1 MSDAQHDEHE
11 PLIKTPKQLIIAVVA
26 AFAVPIL
33 IIILL
38 ANYVGLGVKEGAG
51 SSGMSEEAVNDRIKP
66 VAHLELKDANA
77 PRVFKTGEQLY
88 KEVCATCHAAG
99 IAGAPKFGDAA
110 SWGPRLPQG
119 LDGLTKV
126 ALAGK
131 GGMPARGGTSPDD
144 VSDYE
149 LERAI
154 VYMANSGGA
163 KFQEPAAP
171 AGGAAAPAAS
181 ATEAAAPAAPAA
193 AAAAPA
199 AAAPAPNPAY
209 VNPINTMWVL
219 VTAFLVFF
227 MQAGFMFLEA
237 GFARTRETVNVLLEG
252 VVDTCLCGILFWAF
266 GFAWMFGHGNGYIG
280 WGDGNGH
287 SWYFLQ
293 NLPDTYEGTGVAT
306 LAFFLFQFAFADT
319 CSTITSGAMLG
330 RTGFWGDLWYSIGV
344 SGFLYPIFGH
354 WAWGPD
360 GWLNAIPFW
369 KAAPFHDFAGS
380 TVVHTIGGSIA
391 LAGAIVL
398 GPRLG
403 RKFKRDGGGPM
414 AGHDMTIAAV
424 GAVILWFGWYGFN
437 PGSQQAISG
446 ATNYLAV
453 ANAAV
458 GEEAHDGGAG
468 EDDGGGKRERARQRG
483 GRHPVQYSR
492 EAGVGTSS

>member
-193 AAAAPA
+193 AAPAAAAPA
-199 AAAPAPNPAY
+199 AAAAP
-209 VNPINTMWVL
+209 
-219 VTAFLVFF
+219 
-227 MQAGFMFLEA
+227 QASTGDV
-237 GFARTRETVNVLLEG
+237 GKKVY
-252 VVDTCLCGILFWAF
+252 DSTCQMC
-266 GFAWMFGHGNGYIG
+266 HGA
-280 WGDGNGH
+280 
-287 SWYFLQ
+287 
-293 NLPDTYEGTGVAT
+293 GVA
-306 LAFFLFQFAFADT
+306 
-319 CSTITSGAMLG
+319 GAPK
-330 RTGFWGDLWYSIGV
+330 FGD
-344 SGFLYPIFGH
+344 
-354 WAWGPD
+354 
-360 GWLNAIPFW
+360 
-369 KAAPFHDFAGS
+369 KAAWAPRIATGKTALYNSALHGKNAMPPKGTYAGS
-380 TVVHTIGGSIA
+380 DDDV
-391 LAGAIVL
+391 
-398 GPRLG
+398 
-403 RKFKRDGGGPM
+403 K
-414 AGHDMTIAAV
+414 AAV
-424 GAVILWFGWYGFN
+424 DYM
-437 PGSQQAISG
+437 
-446 ATNYLAV
+446 
-453 ANAAV
+453 AA
-458 GEEAHDGGAG
+458 AA
-468 EDDGGGKRERARQRG
+468 K
-483 GRHPVQYSR
+483 
-492 EAGVGTSS
+492 